1 MKCIKCGAELD
12 NQATACNVCNLVFTP
27 EMKQQMLDYQA
38 QMEEYNRQMEEYNR
52 QMEIYN
58 AHMRANQAAQ
68 PAVQPQSV
76 PQPQPG
82 AAPEAVPGV
91 EQAQEAA
98 QPEVQPQSVPQPQP
112 GATPEIVP
120 EAVPGVEQAQEAA
133 QPVVQP
139 QSVPQPQ
146 PGMMPGMMPVSQMQP
161 GYQVGNLDF
170 LADRYEKTDKKPVES
185 KIPNVLCMLAAL
197 VCAMSVFL
205 PYAKGAT
212 GRASMEASIWSSS
225 RVLSLVVLIP
235 LIASV
240 VLSFICKKSV
250 QIINFILT
258 VIACGLVIFEFAL
271 TMYNIRTENF
281 GIMRYGAYMGV
292 VSSVI
297 LLISVP
303 LWSLIFRNKN
313 KEA

>member
-1 MKCIKCGAELD
+1 
-12 NQATACNVCNLVFTP
+12 V
-27 EMKQQMLDYQA
+27 
-38 QMEEYNRQMEEYNR
+38 
-52 QMEIYN
+52 
-58 AHMRANQAAQ
+58 
-68 PAVQPQSV
+68 S
-76 PQPQPG
+76 
-82 AAPEAVPGV
+82 GV

-98 QPEVQPQSVPQPQP
+98 QPE
-112 GATPEIVP
+112 
-120 EAVPGVEQAQEAA
+120 
-133 QPVVQP
+133 VQP